1 MKKINGR
8 YYRKFK
14 GWTGKRYLVEV
25 PFEEVLA
32 KDVYRLTVVIT
43 PLITIVLMAW
53 AAGLI

>member
-1 MKKINGR
+1 MKKINGI